1 MSNLITVPIAEI
13 DAGDRLRPVD
23 AAHALMLAE
32 SIRETG
38 LRMPVEIR
46 PRNGRKG
53 PRFSLIA
60 GGHRLWAA
68 KHLGW
73 EEIQAFVLALD
84 DDHARM
90 AEIDENLVRHEL
102 NPLDRAMFLA
112 ERKALYE
119 KLHPEAA
126 HGGDRRGD
134 QVAKFATWSFAKD
147 TAERCGLADRTIR
160 LAVQIATNLSADS
173 RRRVA
178 GTLLAKKQAEL
189 LALSQMTPDHQ
200 ALALD
205 LLLAPTPTV
214 RTVEAARRVVQ
225 GVRDAA
231 VNETEQQFSKLVD
244 AWRRAGAPA
253 RRQFLAHLGAAGELV
268 GPAIAEV
275 A

>member
-1 MSNLITVPIAEI
+1 MTNLITVPVAEI
-13 DAGDRLRPVD
+13 DVGERLRPVD
-23 AAHALMLAE
+23 EAHALVLAE
-32 SIRETG
+32 SIRESG
-38 LRMPVEIR
+38 LRMPLEIR
-46 PRNGRKG
+46 TRNGRKG
-53 PRFSLIA
+53 PRFSLVA
-60 GGHRLWAA
+60 GGHRLWAV

-73 EEIQAFVLALD
+73 EEVEAFVLALD
-84 DDHARM
+84 DDQARM

-160 LAVQIATNLSADS
+160 LAVQIATNLSAES

-189 LALSQMTPDHQ
+189 LALSQMTPEHQ
-200 ALALD
+200 AMALD
-205 LLLAPTPTV
+205 LLLAPEPKV
-214 RTVEAARRVVQ
+214 KTVEAARRVVQ
-225 GVRDAA
+225 GVRAET
-231 VNETEQQFSKLVD
+231 VNEAEQQFSKLVD

-253 RRQFLAHLGAAGELV
+253 RRQFLSHLEASGELN
-268 GPAIAEV
+268 GPRIEEV